1 MLQEWA
7 TDVFSRL
14 SARRQRPCQAVSD
27 TSIPLVPCATP
38 HMCGPCCDIHTA
50 CSLISLVLGQP
61 SFLLGQQEPWAL
73 APLRPGLESQSSRN
87 APGSLRPWGTHGT
100 HAGHIWGRCRAHVSQ

>member
-61 SFLLGQQEPWAL
+61 SFLLGQQEPWTL
-73 APLRPGLESQSSRN
+73 APSGPALKARAQETPQGVSD
-87 APGSLRPWGTHGT
+87 HGAHMGHT
-100 HAGHIWGRCRAHVSQ
+100 QDTYGAGAGHT